1 MTNRIKILA
10 VILLSTLS
18 INKIHCMET
27 NSNIKNRFDSI
38 HISLLTCSPHDEV
51 YSLYGHTAIRYQD
64 TAEGVDLAIN
74 YGVFSFNEPY
84 FIPRFILG
92 MTDYEMGI
100 CDFSNFCEEYIY
112 YGANVTQQ
120 ELNLTPI
127 EKEAIFIALQKNTL
141 PENIKYRYN
150 YLYNNCTTKARNI
163 LIGNIKDEV
172 IFENRIDN
180 SISFRDIIHS
190 CLKDHVWARFGNDLL
205 LGIKADQKTN
215 RSDQQ
220 FLPANLMTDFSHAR
234 IKRAGK
240 IVPLIKSTYTVVKS
254 SHTEKDRQT
263 GWYPTPTYCSIAILL
278 CILIIVGIEQKKR
291 IYLWGFDLFL
301 ALLVGFPGIIL
312 TLMIF
317 SQHPTVNL
325 NLQIL
330 MLNPMAL
337 LIIFHLIRHRK
348 EYNELQKMW
357 KITALFLIATLL
369 CSIIQTFAEGMVIL
383 ASSLLL
389 RVLYNIRLCGK
400 LTKKNEK

>member
-1 MTNRIKILA
+1 MINRIKILA

-64 TAEGVDLAIN
+64 IAEGVDLAIH

-100 CDFSNFCEEYIY
+100 CTFSNFCEEYIY

-127 EKEAIFIALQKNTL
+127 EKEAIFIALQKNAL

-150 YLYNNCTTKARNI
+150 YLYNNCTIKARDI

-190 CLKDHVWARFGNDLL
+190 C
-205 LGIKADQKTN
+205 
-215 RSDQQ
+215 
-220 FLPANLMTDFSHAR
+220 
-234 IKRAGK
+234 
-240 IVPLIKSTYTVVKS
+240 
-254 SHTEKDRQT
+254 
-263 GWYPTPTYCSIAILL
+263 
-278 CILIIVGIEQKKR
+278 
-291 IYLWGFDLFL
+291 
-301 ALLVGFPGIIL
+301 
-312 TLMIF
+312 
-317 SQHPTVNL
+317 
-325 NLQIL
+325 
-330 MLNPMAL
+330 
-337 LIIFHLIRHRK
+337 
-348 EYNELQKMW
+348 
-357 KITALFLIATLL
+357 
-369 CSIIQTFAEGMVIL
+369 
-383 ASSLLL
+383 
-389 RVLYNIRLCGK
+389 
-400 LTKKNEK
+400 